1 MTVDPEELL
10 LGPRGRRLCLELA
23 MASDAQIQACVFWV
37 GYSLDPGAGQSR
49 VLLTATAGDAS
60 EPLPIPSP
68 GDLVADLE
76 VLDLQHIGGV
86 EIEKAL
92 VRAVDAARYWQEPDG
107 EDVLASLPEV
117 VEALRPV
124 AHYIAGMEAMLR
136 WMEPRQP
143 EQWAID
149 WRSEED
155 PAPLPREPRQALS
168 KWGRETREDE
178 ARAAKER
185 PTDPHAAWSGNWWV
199 VPHGTIRSVGRIP
212 LGLDLVED
220 SFGWEHATA
229 IPVRG
234 VGRTY
239 EVRTEADWV
248 FLCREYPL
256 EVTASRRHDWFRT
269 TGRAGRWVIPDW
281 EKVAEHWDA
290 VHLTVLAY
298 LSSAGRALEVD
309 ADRSAVIAGWDP
321 DVTLWLTDV
330 ARELGPP
337 RQQWARTADQEDWV
351 CEPVSLE

>member
-23 MASDAQIQACVFWV
+23 MESDTQIQACVYWL
-37 GYSLDPGAGQSR
+37 GHSLDPGAGRSR
-49 VLLTATAGDAS
+49 VLITGTAGDAGES
-60 EPLPIPSP
+60 LPIPSP
-68 GDLVADLE
+68 GDLVGALAT
-76 VLDLQHIGGV
+76 LDLRHTGV
-86 EIEKAL
+86 RAVEKAL
-92 VRAVDAARYWQEPDG
+92 ARAVDTARYWQEPDG

-117 VEALRPV
+117 VEALQPV
-124 AHYIAGMEAMLR
+124 AHYVAGMEATLW
-136 WMEPRQP
+136 WMEPRQV

-168 KWGRETREDE
+168 KWSRETRADE
-178 ARAAKER
+178 VGAARER
-185 PTDPHAAWSGNWWV
+185 PADPHASWSGNWWV

-220 SFGWEHATA
+220 SFGWEHATV

-239 EVRTEADWV
+239 EVLTEADWV

-281 EKVAEHWDA
+281 ERVAEHWDA

-298 LSSAGRALEVD
+298 LSGAGRALEVD
-309 ADRSAVIAGWDP
+309 ANTSTVLAGWDP

-330 ARELGPP
+330 ARESEPP
-337 RQQWARTADQEDWV
+337 RQQWARITDQEEWV
-351 CEPVSLE
+351 CEPMSLE